1 MTQAQSR
8 PRVAE
13 SPGCS
18 NAEVAR
24 GDQEGISSS
33 KPTSLK
39 VVKATDQP
47 IRIAMY
53 SSWVQLEERIPA
65 WQNVLNENPELSIF
79 ATPEWLG
86 SWWKAF
92 GLNKQMVTL
101 AFTNESGEL
110 RGLAPLYLDHSRDPV
125 FGHLN
130 CLRLVGDGS
139 GDSDN
144 LDFIIQPGFEEIC
157 AQTFLRWLE
166 EQPDWDVCCLNR
178 LARNSTAERALI
190 QQIQAM
196 KWPLLLRPSINAA
209 ISLPGTWQSY
219 VESLGPSFRPLVIRY
234 PRRLENR
241 YHVRIHRCENFS
253 ELASGLNILF
263 FLHQKRWN
271 RVSKPG
277 SFGCQARREF
287 YWDMAE
293 ALLRRGWLEFWLL
306 ELNGAAVAAQFCF
319 RYRDSAYVL
328 QEGFDPDF
336 AHDKVGYA
344 LRGAMLQYFI
354 DLGIK
359 RYDFLEGFVSHKHAW
374 GARAGKYLNVCFARP
389 TRFGRHYITYTN
401 LASGSKEWLRDH
413 FPPRIWN
420 ALYQLK
426 TYIRGEPLL
435 TE

>member
-1 MTQAQSR
+1 MKAQSR

-13 SPGCS
+13 SPACS
-18 NAEVAR
+18 NAEVAL
-24 GDQEGISSS
+24 GDQGSISSS

-39 VVKATDQP
+39 VVNAKDQH

-53 SSWVQLEERIPA
+53 SSWVQLEERIAA
-65 WQNVLNENPELSIF
+65 WQDVLNENSELSIF

-92 GLNKQMVTL
+92 GVNKQMVTL
-101 AFTNESGEL
+101 AFINESGEL
-110 RGLAPLYLDHSRDPV
+110 RGLAPLYLYHSRDPV
-125 FGHLN
+125 FGHLK

-166 EQPDWDVCCLNR
+166 DQPDWNVCCLNR
-178 LARNSTAERALI
+178 LAWNSTAERALI
-190 QQIQAM
+190 GQIQAM
-196 KWPLLLRPSINAA
+196 NWPLLLRPSSNAA

-219 VESLGPSFRPLVIRY
+219 VESLAPSFRPLVIRY
-234 PRRLENR
+234 PRRLANR
-241 YHVRIHRCENFS
+241 YHVRIYRCENFS
-253 ELASGLNILF
+253 ELTSGLNILF

-271 RVSKPG
+271 RMSKPG

-344 LRGAMLQYFI
+344 LRAAMLQYFI
-354 DLGIK
+354 HLGIK

-374 GARAGKYLNVCFARP
+374 GARAGRYLNVRFARP
-389 TRFGRHYITYTN
+389 TRFGRYYITYTK
-401 LASGSKEWLRDH
+401 LASGGKEWLRDH
-413 FPPRIWN
+413 FPPRVWN

-426 TYIRGEPLL
+426 TYIRGEPLF